1 MPKRISKAFKL
12 DKDTNKILVIVADG
26 SDSILLMKD
35 TKVAEMIKPLV
46 LYMRK
51 ILSSKL
57 SKLS

>member
-46 LYMRK
+46 LYVRK